1 MDLFEYIERMKAL
14 GGPVATVAVVM
25 LCLFLVFI
33 IIKMLGGMRRGT
45 WKQLFRSG
53 TTLAAAIISYS
64 VAVML
69 SNSIMGS
76 TSSGSIEEFIA
87 LMDGYFPGIGEILT
101 QALSTFNTE
110 VFEYVII
117 LPAAI
122 VLMPMLAA
130 AIFLLINLILQI
142 VRNILIKV
150 FGFKATKS
158 NSQRLGGALL
168 GGIEAIIWVIIV
180 TLPITGIIGIADR
193 ACDRALESGTEN
205 SDLEAAYNEF
215 ILPFTENPAY
225 TFIDALGSGALSDGI
240 ATIEIN
246 EVKTNLRDELLYLAQ
261 IGMVEI
267 PALEGADFAALS
279 ESNKASLDNITDALH
294 HSPFVSS
301 VIAGVIQSSSGFMNS
316 DLIPFDKAG
325 EYGGLFASLL
335 DFLEGVTQGTLAQD
349 INTIMSVYYAISD
362 SGVIKELEE
371 SEGADLMALLQDK
384 RREGDDTIPKII
396 GILQDNPRTA
406 AMVKAMTETL
416 LSSLS
421 TGVQL
426 PNGSTVSVSYDSLKN
441 DMSNVLSVE
450 RSDYA
455 TDDEY
460 YGAIG
465 AVLDSTLRENG
476 IALEGEIIDS
486 IAEYIGDEYSDID
499 EMTDAQFNDM
509 LLYYYDAY
517 LEYVN

>member
-1 MDLFEYIERMKAL
+1 
-14 GGPVATVAVVM
+14 
-25 LCLFLVFI
+25 
-33 IIKMLGGMRRGT
+33 
-45 WKQLFRSG
+45 
-53 TTLAAAIISYS
+53 
-64 VAVML
+64 
-69 SNSIMGS
+69 
-76 TSSGSIEEFIA
+76 
-87 LMDGYFPGIGEILT
+87 
-101 QALSTFNTE
+101 
-110 VFEYVII
+110 
-117 LPAAI
+117 
-122 VLMPMLAA
+122 
-130 AIFLLINLILQI
+130 
-142 VRNILIKV
+142 
-150 FGFKATKS
+150 
-158 NSQRLGGALL
+158 
-168 GGIEAIIWVIIV
+168 
-180 TLPITGIIGIADR
+180 
-193 ACDRALESGTEN
+193 
-205 SDLEAAYNEF
+205 
-215 ILPFTENPAY
+215 
-225 TFIDALGSGALSDGI
+225 
-240 ATIEIN
+240 
-246 EVKTNLRDELLYLAQ
+246 
-261 IGMVEI
+261 
-267 PALEGADFAALS
+267 
-279 ESNKASLDNITDALH
+279 
-294 HSPFVSS
+294 
-301 VIAGVIQSSSGFMNS
+301 MNS

-371 SEGADLMALLQDK
+371 SEDADLMALLQDK

-465 AVLDSTLRENG
+465 EVLDSTLRENG

-517 LEYVN
+517 LDAKLCPTLCNPMDCNTPGSSVLP